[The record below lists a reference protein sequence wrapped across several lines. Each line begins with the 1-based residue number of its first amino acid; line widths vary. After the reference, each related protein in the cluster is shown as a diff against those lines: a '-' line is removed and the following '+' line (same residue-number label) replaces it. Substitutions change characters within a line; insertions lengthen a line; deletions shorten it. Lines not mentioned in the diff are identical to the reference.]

1 MRYFNTGL
9 ICGFAAVFT
18 AAADSVIVGKY
29 PAKIVPEQISDIRL
43 PENGI
48 ITDLAPAGSLEK
60 DSVIAIINKEQTKH
74 DREELD
80 LNIRRER
87 ITKKDDRRQLE
98 IKKRE
103 VKFYLSLNKNER
115 KFNKDYKTEE
125 DIPTQDTLKDL
136 EERIKL
142 LDDELKTLERRK
154 ENEFKRKHDP
164 LTIKMPFKGKL
175 QYNIPLPQTEDELT
189 NGFKLPENNMRS
201 FATVCDDSAYYIAV
215 SINEG
220 EHSLLNE
227 QQFTV
232 SIPLPEGKKLTGTF
246 AHRKV
251 EQSGNGD
258 ALIYYFRIP
267 LDMHETAYRMLGSRY
282 TATLNYDTE
291 GEVLRVSKAQ
301 LAAHPQAHRC
311 DDWEQLVKIAYPEH
325 CIVIVGTRDIVL
337 TKQPQQPEP
346 QENGADMP

>member
-1 MRYFNTGL
+1 MRTLSISLCCGL
-9 ICGFAAVFT
+9 AAVYS
-18 AAADSVIVGKY
+18 AAAVPVVVGKY

-48 ITDLAPAGSLEK
+48 ITDLAPAGNLEK
-60 DSVIAIINKEQTKH
+60 DSIIAIINKEQTKQ

-80 LNIRRER
+80 LSIRRER
-87 ITKKDDRRQLE
+87 ISKKDARRELE
-98 IKKRE
+98 KERSEVEHFLNTPEDQRKYNPIYKRKE
-103 VKFYLSLNKNER
+103 DVPAWKDINER
-115 KFNKDYKTEE
+115 IE
-125 DIPTQDTLKDL
+125 
-136 EERIKL
+136 L
-142 LDDELKTLERRK
+142 LDDELATLERRK
-154 ENEFKRKHDP
+154 NNEFKRKHDP

-175 QYNIPLPQTEDELT
+175 QYNVPLPQTEEELA

-227 QQFTV
+227 NNFSV
-232 SIPLPEGKKLTGTF
+232 SIPLPEGKKLSGNF

-258 ALIYYFRIP
+258 ALIYYFRVQP
-267 LDMHETAYRMLGSRY
+267 DMHETAYRMLGSRY
-282 TATLNYDTE
+282 TATLSYDAD

-301 LAAHPQAHRC
+301 LATHPEAHRC
-311 DDWEQLVKIAYPEH
+311 EDWEQLVQIAYPDYRV
-325 CIVIVGTRDIVL
+325 VIIGTRDVVL
-337 TKQPQQPEP
+337 SKKPQQSDS
-346 QENGADMP
+346 QENGVNMP

>member
-1 MRYFNTGL
+1 MRTLSISLCCGL
-9 ICGFAAVFT
+9 AAVYS
-18 AAADSVIVGKY
+18 AAAVPVVVGKY
-29 PAKIVPEQISDIRL
+29 PAKVVPEQISDIRL

-60 DSVIAIINKEQTKH
+60 DSIIAIINKEQTKQ

-80 LNIRRER
+80 LAIRRER
-87 ITKKDDRRQLE
+87 ISKKDDRRELE
-98 IKKRE
+98 IKKSE
-103 VKFYLSLNKNER
+103 VEHYLSLKKEER
-115 KFNKDYKTEE
+115 KYNKTFKRDE
-125 DIPTQDTLKDL
+125 DVPALKDL
-136 EERIKL
+136 NDRIKL
-142 LDDELKTLERRK
+142 LDDELATLERRK
-154 ENEFKRKHDP
+154 ENDFKRKHDP
-164 LTIKMPFKGKL
+164 LTIKMPFTGKL
-175 QYNIPLPQTEDELT
+175 QYNVPIPQTEEELT

-227 QQFTV
+227 NNFSV
-232 SIPLPEGKKLTGTF
+232 SIPLPEGKKLTGNF

-258 ALIYYFRIP
+258 ALIYYFRVQQ
-267 LDMHETAYRMLGSRY
+267 DMHETAYRMLGSRY
-282 TATLNYDTE
+282 TATLSYDAE

-301 LAAHPQAHRC
+301 LAAHPEAHRC
-311 DDWEQLVKIAYPEH
+311 DDWEQLVQIAYPEYRV
-325 CIVIVGTRDIVL
+325 VIIGTRDVVL
-337 TKQPQQPEP
+337 SKEPQNTEH

>member
-1 MRYFNTGL
+1 MRLFGISL
-9 ICGFAAVFT
+9 LCGFAAVYS
-18 AAADSVIVGKY
+18 AAADSVTVGKY

-48 ITDLAPAGSLEK
+48 ITDLAAAGSLEK
-60 DSVIAIINKEQTKH
+60 NSVIAIINKEQTEH

-80 LNIRRER
+80 LSIRRER
-87 ITKKDDRRQLE
+87 ISKKDERRQLE
-98 IKKRE
+98 IKKGE
-103 VKFYLSLNKNER
+103 VKFYLSLSKNER
-115 KFNKDYKTEE
+115 KFNKDFTKEE

-142 LDDELKTLERRK
+142 LDDELRTLERRK
-154 ENEFKRKHDP
+154 QNEFKRKHDP
-164 LTIKMPFKGKL
+164 LTIKMPFNGKL
-175 QYNIPLPQTEDELT
+175 QYNVPLPQTEEELA

-220 EHSLLNE
+220 EHSLLSE
-227 QQFTV
+227 HKFSV

-282 TATLNYDTE
+282 TATLYYDAE

-311 DDWEQLVKIAYPEH
+311 DDWEQLVQIAYPEH
-325 CIVIVGTRDIVL
+325 SIVIVGTRDIIL
-337 TKQPQQPEP
+337 SKQQPKP
-346 QENGADMP
+346 QENGADLP